1 MRICVITSGHLAT
14 CPRMVKAAE
23 ALAEAGHAV
32 RVISAQFVDWA
43 AAADNAVAGCRWSAF
58 DYRRRTAPVN
68 YWRTGIELH
77 AARQCVRMLGVE
89 RAPFR
94 LLAAAN
100 GRASRDLLKLALAQ
114 PADLFYGGT
123 RGGLAIAA
131 LAGRRAGV
139 PYGVDLE
146 DFHEGEL
153 PDGRQADGARLLLR
167 RLQSEVLHGAAFATA
182 GSAAIAARYQFEY
195 GRPVVPVHN
204 TFPLPA
210 EAPDPDTHGAGG
222 LRLYWFSQTIG
233 RGRGL
238 EDVVRAIELAGIRAE
253 LHLRGAGA
261 FECATPV
268 NLTVRMHAP
277 APPAR
282 MIDLC
287 RPYDIG
293 LSPEEGRSLNRE
305 LCLSNKAL
313 TYILGGLAVVLS
325 DTAGHRALAGDL
337 GEGALRYRPGD
348 VASLAAGLRRWSED
362 RGALRRARAAAWQAA
377 QRRWNWQDRRERG
390 ALIGAVE
397 GALA

>member
-1 MRICVITSGHLAT
+1 MGPCAR
-14 CPRMVKAAE
+14 
-23 ALAEAGHAV
+23 
-32 RVISAQFVDWA
+32 A
-43 AAADNAVAGCRWSAF
+43 AAR
-58 DYRRRTAPVN
+58 
-68 YWRTGIELH
+68 
-77 AARQCVRMLGVE
+77 
-89 RAPFR
+89 
-94 LLAAAN
+94 
-100 GRASRDLLKLALAQ
+100 
-114 PADLFYGGT
+114 
-123 RGGLAIAA
+123 IAA
-131 LAGRRAGV
+131 
-139 PYGVDLE
+139 P
-146 DFHEGEL
+146 
-153 PDGRQADGARLLLR
+153 GAA
-167 RLQSEVLHGAAFATA
+167 GAAFVTA
-182 GSAAIAARYQFEY
+182 GSAAIGARYAKEY
-195 GRPVVPVHN
+195 GRPVLPIHN

-210 EAPDPDTHGAGG
+210 EAPDPGTLSDGA

-238 EDVVRAIELAGIRAE
+238 EDVVRAIELSGIRAE

-293 LSPEEGRSLNRE
+293 LSPEEGRSLNRR
-305 LCLSNKAL
+305 AL
-313 TYILGGLAVVLS
+313 PEQQGADLYSRRARRGPQP

-348 VASLAAGLRRWSED
+348 IASLAAGLRRWSED

-390 ALIGAVE
+390 ALLGAVE